1 MACLK
6 SDTLSRLKAKVSL
19 RLRSSSTASSPST
32 PNGPDSCQSGR
43 RTPPSRPPAIS
54 HDSTQ
59 LNSSTSPALGSSGF
73 EIEEL
78 QVPEPVTGHVI
89 EIAPSEDALNE
100 TTSTA
105 ISSSDVSGANQ
116 AFHDAINKVVE
127 QLDERDREA
136 FRNSYV
142 HTSPE
147 KSMETIRKLDEY
159 DGTSKTRTG
168 AKGLGPAIVALDT
181 AMTSIGIAIQHSPE
195 ISSLVIGGVRLII
208 DLVAKFVQFYNKL
221 SQMICQMVDYVA
233 VFDQYSKHCSSTI
246 VRQALADIYCDL
258 LNFCVHSRRVFVNRD
273 GTVKNFSHMRTFIRV
288 QWQPFEDKF
297 GDIKASF
304 AHHLNV
310 LVNSAHAQQLSLLNS
325 QSELIISGFNSAEV
339 EMYRIQTREQIEERR
354 KFLGWVSNIDYEATF
369 EDMIKKKHTGT
380 GEWLLA
386 DKTFQS
392 WIKSQSSSLLWCHGK
407 AGAGKSVLSSLV
419 LDHISSIELVDSG
432 TCVVFAYYSYQTPER
447 HPLEKLLGSLIRQ
460 LTSKLKEV
468 PGDVLTFFQTNYRD
482 ARSPRSDDLEVQFFN
497 LLREFPSQ
505 ALVVVDGLDECE
517 SGSREEILAFIARLV
532 KEQSALIKVFV
543 TSRRDEDI
551 MDTFDGCPVVEIDS
565 TCVDADIK
573 IFLQDEIARRIH
585 EKKLKL
591 QKIDLKDAIL
601 EALSSK
607 SNGMFMWA
615 KLQLNIICEERR
627 DQDILKALV
636 SLPRDLYS
644 TYDRI
649 LQKIEQKS
657 PALQELARKALMWVM
672 YAKRSM
678 RIKELV
684 DALAIQEGMT
694 QYKELANSAYDKEA
708 ILDSCGGL
716 LLSIGLLGTFKYELL
731 SYTADHLAAILQ
743 CRRCRGDPAEA
754 SRKFVKFNFPVNA
767 NTMIISTNLYD
778 RPEFGQLLSEWTKD
792 TMSRYILH
800 QAALSDLHTAVT
812 QLLDMEFINVDE
824 RDDNGVTAL
833 MYAAQNGLY
842 SMAYRLIVHG
852 NADVTI
858 KSDRIP
864 DYTALTAACEYG
876 NIDILRLLIQH
887 KAGVSEK
894 DVYWA
899 CGAHCNDDEILRIL
913 LKHGALATS
922 QALEESARSGWIDR
936 CALLVDHGA
945 LITGTV
951 LMASFDEHGRP
962 GPVTV
967 LLLEK
972 CDQGLLSEANV
983 LWACTP
989 RCRDDAILEHLLSNG
1004 AGATSEALL
1013 QAVTYGFYHRCTAL
1027 LDHGALVTEGHL
1039 IMAKYRSKL
1048 YSDIFRLIKSRSS
1061 PALIA
1066 KSKVGYL
1073 ERLGEVWS
1081 SDDDSSS
1088 IASESGQNI
1097 LIETAETV
1105 NEEGEHQESS
1115 T

>member
-1 MACLK
+1 
-6 SDTLSRLKAKVSL
+6 
-19 RLRSSSTASSPST
+19 
-32 PNGPDSCQSGR
+32 
-43 RTPPSRPPAIS
+43 
-54 HDSTQ
+54 
-59 LNSSTSPALGSSGF
+59 
-73 EIEEL
+73 
-78 QVPEPVTGHVI
+78 
-89 EIAPSEDALNE
+89 
-100 TTSTA
+100 
-105 ISSSDVSGANQ
+105 
-116 AFHDAINKVVE
+116 
-127 QLDERDREA
+127 
-136 FRNSYV
+136 
-142 HTSPE
+142 
-147 KSMETIRKLDEY
+147 
-159 DGTSKTRTG
+159 
-168 AKGLGPAIVALDT
+168 
-181 AMTSIGIAIQHSPE
+181 
-195 ISSLVIGGVRLII
+195 
-208 DLVAKFVQFYNKL
+208 
-221 SQMICQMVDYVA
+221 
-233 VFDQYSKHCSSTI
+233 
-246 VRQALADIYCDL
+246 
-258 LNFCVHSRRVFVNRD
+258 
-273 GTVKNFSHMRTFIRV
+273 MRTFIRV

-716 LLSIGLLGTFKYELL
+716 LLSIGLLGTFKYEYVHPIHYSVIEYFQAAVATPGAQQVLRAKYFTVAERAHREIASSCISFMQLNDFSTGPSPNMKLLWGRSYNEPLAFYSTYYFDKHLNHQDVLPPELLLKIERLL